1 MASTKLISDAIPS
14 SQWPTLVAP
23 AGMYSLHSIRE
34 EWFELPDGFA
44 IGPPQRVP
52 RRTWIGLAILSG
64 LLLLALWGFGTLFTT
79 FSSEGNQDGITAFL
93 ICMGVLGSGSM
104 IFIRVG
110 TIHTYRSL
118 GPAIEYSRTDQT
130 VRFPRAEISFP
141 RRDIVS
147 LHHVRGW
154 FSIDLSHSKSRKRV
168 HQLFVATRGS
178 GDLQYHM
185 VQQSSRNQADLF
197 QQVARALD
205 IPLQTH
211 SLRMNQSVAISGA
224 TNV

>member
-1 MASTKLISDAIPS
+1 MASTKQISDAIPP

-23 AGMYSLHSIRE
+23 AGMYSLHSVRE
-34 EWFELPDGFA
+34 EWLELPDGFA

-52 RRTWIGLAILSG
+52 RRTWVGLAILSG

-79 FSSEGNQDGITAFL
+79 FSSEGDQGGITVVL
-93 ICMGVLGSGSM
+93 ICMGVLGSGAM
-104 IFIRVG
+104 VFTRVA

-130 VRFPRAEISFP
+130 VRFPRADISFP
-141 RRDIVS
+141 RKDIVS
-147 LHHVRGW
+147 LHQVRGW
-154 FSIDLSHSKSRKRV
+154 FSMDSSHSKSHNRV
-168 HQLFVATRGS
+168 HQLFVATRES
-178 GDLQYHM
+178 GHLQYHM
-185 VQQSSRNQADLF
+185 VQQSSRNQAELF

-205 IPLQTH
+205 IPIETH
-211 SLRMNQSVAISGA
+211 SLRMNQAVAISGA